1 MAKLK
6 LCVFI
11 SGRGSNLRSLI
22 DACADNDFPA
32 EIVLVI
38 SNIDGVRGLEHAK
51 NAGIQTLVFDRKNY
65 EISNHLDD
73 EMHEAIRAFN
83 VNLIC
88 LAGYMRILSDK
99 FVDQW
104 HNRMINIHPSL
115 LPSFKGLNVQQ
126 RAIDAGVRF
135 SGCTVHYV
143 RRDMDTGPIIVQA
156 AVPVL
161 DSDDSESLAARI
173 LIQEHKIYPLAIR
186 LIAQGRT
193 TILNERVFID
203 GTTNLVGM
211 MINPDGENSQ

>member
-1 MAKLK
+1 MAKLN

-11 SGRGSNLRSLI
+11 SGRGTNLQSLI
-22 DACADNDFPA
+22 DACSVDDYPA
-32 EIVLVI
+32 KIVLVI
-38 SNIDGVRGLEHAK
+38 SDIDGIKGLKKAK
-51 NAGIQTLVFDRKNY
+51 KAGIPSIVINRNEYNSSDSFDSSLN
-65 EISNHLDD
+65 
-73 EMHEAIRAFN
+73 EAIKPFKIG
-83 VNLIC
+83 LIC
-88 LAGYMRILSDK
+88 LAGYMRILSDS
-99 FVDQW
+99 FVDHW
-104 HNRMINIHPSL
+104 YNRMVNIHPSL

-161 DSDDSESLAARI
+161 NSDDSESLAARI

-203 GTTNLVGM
+203 GTTKLGGM
-211 MINPDGENSQ
+211 MINPDGENPQ

>member
-11 SGRGSNLRSLI
+11 SGRGSNLRSLL

-32 EIVLVI
+32 KIVLVI
-38 SNIDGVRGLEHAK
+38 SNIDGVRGLEYAK
-51 NAGIQTLVFDRKNY
+51 TAGIQTLVFDRKNY
-65 EISNHLDD
+65 ESSNHLDAA
-73 EMHEAIRAFN
+73 MHEVIRDFN

-156 AVPVL
+156 VVPVL
-161 DSDDSESLAARI
+161 NSDDSGSLAARI

-193 TILNERVFID
+193 TVMDERVFID
-203 GTTNLVGM
+203 GTTNLGGM
-211 MINPDGENSQ
+211 MINPEK

>member
-6 LCVFI
+6 LCVLI
-11 SGRGSNLRSLI
+11 SGRGSNLQSLI
-22 DACADNDFPA
+22 DACADDNYPA
-32 EIVLVI
+32 KVVLVI
-38 SNIDGVRGLEHAK
+38 SNVDKVPGLERAK
-51 NAGIQTLVFDRKNY
+51 AAGIQTLVFDKKTFKN
-65 EISNHLDD
+65 SKDLDSA
-73 EMHEAIRAFN
+73 MNEAIEPFN

-88 LAGYMRILSDK
+88 LAGYMRILSDN

-104 HNRMINIHPSL
+104 QDRMINIHPSL

-156 AVPVL
+156 VVPVL
-161 DSDDSESLAARI
+161 NNDDSETLEARI
-173 LIQEHKIYPLAIR
+173 LEQEHKIYPLAIS

-193 TILNERVFID
+193 TINDERVLIESEVD
-203 GTTNLVGM
+203 LSETL
-211 MINPDGENSQ
+211 INPMG